1 MKNLYFKGLPVTNNT
16 KMIHY
21 IVFIFLHALKMISV
35 MIKNDGTD
43 TKQVSNKATSW
54 PKTTFTSI
62 TINLYL
68 LSWWRVL

>member
-1 MKNLYFKGLPVTNNT
+1 MTNNT

-35 MIKNDGTD
+35 MIKTDGTD

-68 LSWWRVL
+68 LS